1 MGGSILRG
9 ETDMPLYDF
18 CCDKCIKVYEV
29 FVPLKQ
35 LHDEIR
41 CPVCG
46 ELLVRLFS
54 APKLIK
60 VS

>member
-1 MGGSILRG
+1 MSILG
-9 ETDMPLYDF
+9 GGNDMPLFDY
-18 CCDKCIKVYEV
+18 CCNHCIKVYEV

-35 LHDEIR
+35 LGDEIR
-41 CPVCG
+41 CPVCD
-46 ELLVRLFS
+46 EVLVRLFS